1 VQHIFVIAF
10 VVVAAVGVGAASRAE
25 AADHVA
31 HVRCLDPAARELL
44 DMAIERSLA
53 IRSFVERLERSDV
66 VVYLQLPGSSEAAD
80 SVSHLTFVSFVAGT
94 RYLLV
99 QIDPWRTVPV
109 GRIAMLGHELYHA
122 IEIAQE
128 PSVCDTR
135 TLRALYRRI
144 GHEYGHGRFETEPAR
159 MAGHRVR
166 AELDRPR

>member
-66 VVYLQLPGSSEAAD
+66 VVYLQLPGSFESLD
-80 SVSHLTFVSFVAGT
+80 SVSHLTFVSFAAGT

-99 QIDPWRTVPV
+99 QIDPWRTASDA
-109 GRIAMLGHELYHA
+109 RIVLLGHELYHA
-122 IEIAQE
+122 LEIAQE
-128 PSVCDTR
+128 PSVWDAL

-144 GHEYGHGRFETEPAR
+144 GHEHNTGHFETESAR
-159 MAGHRVR
+159 MAGRRVR
-166 AELDRPR
+166 AELDKPR